1 MGVLFTP
8 ALALRMRIT
17 VKNKQQTTNNKQ
29 TNKPTDKPSTPW
41 PL

>member
-17 VKNKQQTTNNKQ
+17 VKHKQTTNNKQ